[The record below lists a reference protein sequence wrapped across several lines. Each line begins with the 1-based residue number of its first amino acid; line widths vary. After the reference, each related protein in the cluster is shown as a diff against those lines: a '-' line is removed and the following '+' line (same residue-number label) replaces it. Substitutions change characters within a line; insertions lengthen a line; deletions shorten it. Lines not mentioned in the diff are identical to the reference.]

1 MSDTNKSHPH
11 GADTGGADPRA
22 QTDDHRKTAGE
33 PNDAAQTGERDAG
46 QADAEDA
53 VSAAAAEAAAD
64 HAATEQGFDTL
75 EGELAD
81 MRDRVLRAVADAE
94 NTRKRAAKEV
104 SDAKAYAL
112 TAFARDL
119 LGVADNMDRA
129 LQAVSPAMRD
139 TLGDAVAGLVAGI
152 EMTRK
157 ELHDALA
164 RNGVK
169 PIPSEP
175 GDRFDPN
182 RHQAV
187 AQIPSDVAK
196 DCIVSAVQSGWVIG
210 DRTLRAAMV
219 AVSAGPANA
228 PAPAATHATVSDA
241 TGDETQDA
249 PTTGTEEPESA
260 PKPGGRI
267 DTTI

>member
-11 GADTGGADPRA
+11 GSDDGAATDARA
-22 QTDDHRKTAGE
+22 E
-33 PNDAAQTGERDAG
+33 PPV
-46 QADAEDA
+46 EDA
-53 VSAAAAEAAAD
+53 SDAPEAAAPDSEAEASAEEAVRAAAAEAAAD
-64 HAATEQGFDTL
+64 HAATESGFDTL
-75 EGELAD
+75 ESELAD

-104 SDAKAYAL
+104 ADAKAYAL
-112 TAFARDL
+112 TSFARDL

-129 LQAVSPAMRD
+129 LHAVTPAMRD
-139 TLGDAVAGLVAGI
+139 TLGEAVAGLVAGI

-219 AVSAGPANA
+219 AVSAGPASPPSPA
-228 PAPAATHATVSDA
+228 TDGDETPAPASAATDA
-241 TGDETQDA
+241 
-249 PTTGTEEPESA
+249 PESA
-260 PKPGGRI
+260 PAPGGRI